1 MSKSRHFLLIVLATI
16 VAGVISLPKSFEL
29 NLPGGRTL
37 KLGSPSIHT
46 TIFGV
51 PISQDF
57 EFKRGLDIQGGMQV
71 VLQADMSGI
80 EQTDRQQALQSAR
93 EIILRRV
100 DFYGIAE
107 PVVQTAQTGSDY
119 RLIVELPGID
129 DPAEALQL
137 VGQTAQ
143 LEFQLV
149 NQIPATV
156 SAELIANAS
165 SDEDKKALEQSL
177 SQQVSIESVGLTG
190 AQLKRSSVQFDPTTG
205 EPNILIEFN
214 NEGRDT
220 FAKVTEEH
228 TGEMLG
234 IFLDGGLLMAPVI
247 NTPILNGQAT
257 ITGGFTLDEAQQLS
271 IQLNAG
277 ALPVPITV
285 LEQRTVGASLGNQAI
300 TQSVRAGMVGLLLV
314 AVFMIL
320 YYGVKGLLASFALVI
335 YALSTLTVY
344 KALGITVTLPGIA
357 GLLLSIGMA
366 VDANIL
372 IFERM
377 KEELRLGKPF
387 DRALELG
394 FGRAWDSIRDANL
407 ATIMTALVLVNPL
420 NLPFLNTSG
429 AVRGFGVTLLIGVVL
444 SLVTGVFVSR
454 TFLEVFL
461 REKQVEAK
469 TKTKEKK

>member
-1 MSKSRHFLLIVLATI
+1 MSKFRRLLIIGIITVLAGAI
-16 VAGVISLPKSFEL
+16 ALPKSLDL

-37 KLGSPSIHT
+37 NLGSPTINT
-46 TIFGV
+46 TLLGM
-51 PISQDF
+51 PISQNF

-71 VLQADMSGI
+71 VLQADMSQI
-80 EQTDRQQALQSAR
+80 ESVDKQQALQSAR

-100 DFYGIAE
+100 DFYGISE
-107 PVVQTAQTGSDY
+107 PVVQTAQNGEDY
-119 RLIVELPGID
+119 RLIIELPGVE

-149 NQIPATV
+149 SQAPATL
-156 SAELIANAS
+156 SAELLA
-165 SDEDKKALEQSL
+165 DESGEISEEAIQQAMN
-177 SQQVSIESVGLTG
+177 QQVVMEPVGLTG
-190 AQLKRSSVQFDPTTG
+190 AQLKRSSVQFDQTTG
-205 EPNILIEFN
+205 EPNILMELN
-214 NEGRDT
+214 DEGRDI
-220 FAKVTEEH
+220 FARVTEEH

-234 IFLDGGLLMAPVI
+234 IFIDGGLLMAPVI

-285 LEQRTVGASLGNQAI
+285 LEQRTIGASLGNQSVE
-300 TQSVRAGMVGLLLV
+300 QSVRAGLVGLSMVVL
-314 AVFMIL
+314 FMIL
-320 YYGVKGLLASFALVI
+320 YYGVKGLLASFALII
-335 YALSTLTVY
+335 YALLTLAVY
-344 KALGITVTLPGIA
+344 KTLGITVTLPGIA

-387 DRALELG
+387 DRAMDLG

-429 AVRGFGVTLLIGVVL
+429 AVRGFGVTLLIGVAI
-444 SLVTGVFVSR
+444 SLVTGVFVTR
-454 TFLEVFL
+454 TFLEIFL
-461 REKQVEAK
+461 
-469 TKTKEKK
+469 KEKKEKKIKEKK